1 MKNSL
6 KKVLSVVTM
15 AALLMTS
22 VIVASASSEVSITS
36 NLDSYDFTKGSAW
49 GITNLMSGAHKDD
62 KYVENG
68 LIVYTFSVDMDVS
81 TLTPENIVLKAEN
94 KSEALQGL
102 YSERYNPETK
112 VMNYSAYSKSA
123 REYSIDIG
131 TLPLGNVNYTLTF
144 TANEKTAAG
153 ETIIETTKNFRTGR
167 IVELPFVQ
175 GKAIVDVAAKKQVIP
190 EKIKN
195 QNWTGG
201 ENNIVDSS
209 NLVNPNKDFF
219 TGTSQSDT
227 YKLSDGVTIDLGNY
241 YDIAQVRTTTK
252 SGYSWQLADINVYAS
267 MAKVTPTSDSF
278 GSKVGTISKSAF
290 AYAANGD
297 NTGGLGQV
305 AALNVNG
312 VRTRYLTFKS
322 SGDAPTGTL
331 QAFAYI
337 DSDYGNMTAV
347 KGEETVT
354 NFNGAGT
361 YVVSCPVKE
370 YISGTGSAYMIFAGY
385 DDEGKITKLV
395 CEPVNPTE
403 DNVTITAEFNSETVS
418 AKATLFKS
426 FSKPQM
432 LTDALI
438 LSKAQ

>member
-1 MKNSL
+1 
-6 KKVLSVVTM
+6 M

-22 VIVASASSEVSITS
+22 VIAASASSEVSITS
-36 NLDSYDFTKGSAW
+36 NLDSYDFTKGRVW
-49 GITNLMSGAHKDD
+49 GITNLMSGAYKDD

-68 LIVYTFSVDMDVS
+68 LIVYTFSEDMDVS
-81 TLTPENIVLKAEN
+81 TLMPENIVLKAED

-102 YSERYNPETK
+102 YPERYNSETK

-144 TANEKTAAG
+144 TTNVKTAAG
-153 ETIIETTKNFRTGR
+153 EPITETTKNFRTGR

-175 GKAIVDVAAKKQVIP
+175 GKAIVDVAAEKQVFPKEIV
-190 EKIKN
+190 N
-195 QNWTGG
+195 QNGG
-201 ENNIVDSS
+201 AADSS
-209 NLVNPNKDFF
+209 NLVNPNKEYF

-227 YKLSDGVTIDLGNY
+227 YKLSGGVTIDLGNY

-252 SGYSWQLADINVYAS
+252 SGYTWQLANIDVYAS
-267 MAKVTPTSDSF
+267 MAKVTPASDSF

-290 AYAANGD
+290 AYAADGD

-305 AALNVNG
+305 AALAPDGGV

-385 DDEGKITKLV
+385 DNEGKITKLV
-395 CEPVNPTE
+395 CEPVNPIE
-403 DNVTITAEFNSETVS
+403 GNVTITAEFDSKTVS